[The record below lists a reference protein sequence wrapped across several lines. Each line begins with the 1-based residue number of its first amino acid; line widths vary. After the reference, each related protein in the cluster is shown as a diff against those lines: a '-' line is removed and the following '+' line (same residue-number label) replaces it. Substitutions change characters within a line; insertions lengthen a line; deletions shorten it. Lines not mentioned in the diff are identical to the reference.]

1 MTQKCAGN
9 SMDIKN
15 TAAII
20 TGSATGIGAATAQGL
35 AARGCSVVI
44 NYTKSKDEAE
54 ATVEVCRELGG
65 QAIAFCADVSKDD
78 DCQAMAAAAMEH
90 FGRLD
95 ILVNSAGTTKF
106 VPLHDLDGL
115 NADDFQR
122 IYGVNVIGPFQMAKA
137 CAPHLKASGNGAI
150 VNVSSTAGVFGSG
163 SSIAYGASK
172 GALNTMTKSIDRA
185 LAPEIRVNAVCPGFV
200 QTRWMRNHL
209 GEEKYAA
216 HIARWEDTAPLE
228 KAATPEEV
236 ADIVISFIEGA
247 DIVTGQ
253 IMVCDAGASLGGRKR

>member
-1 MTQKCAGN
+1 
-9 SMDIKN
+9 
-15 TAAII
+15 
-20 TGSATGIGAATAQGL
+20 
-35 AARGCSVVI
+35 
-44 NYTKSKDEAE
+44 
-54 ATVEVCRELGG
+54 
-65 QAIAFCADVSKDD
+65 
-78 DCQAMAAAAMEH
+78 
-90 FGRLD
+90 
-95 ILVNSAGTTKF
+95 
-106 VPLHDLDGL
+106 
-115 NADDFQR
+115 
-122 IYGVNVIGPFQMAKA
+122 
-137 CAPHLKASGNGAI
+137 
-150 VNVSSTAGVFGSG
+150 
-163 SSIAYGASK
+163 
-172 GALNTMTKSIDRA
+172 MTKSLARA